1 MESVLKSNLAE
12 KPIVLHGPSAR
23 TGGSSV
29 LDKHAT
35 PELVIALCG
44 PLGTPLHQV
53 ASKFKQ
59 VIIKDYAY
67 THTQIIRLSEFLKQG
82 LPAKPSIA
90 DLIAA
95 GNRLREEHGNA
106 YLAALAIKEI
116 YAARSDVPPPISN
129 DEMGEDTPART
140 IVPTPLVR
148 HCHIIDSIKNGDEL
162 RLLRSVYGEMLY
174 VVGVYAPIEK
184 RIENLEGRTSGEAV
198 ETLIDR
204 DSGEEA
210 ANGQQVGET
219 YPQADFFLRTE
230 KGTDAELD
238 APIKRFLDLLFGA
251 EIITPTKAERAM
263 YAAYSA
269 ARNSACLS
277 RQVGASIAD
286 EDGTVIAT
294 GWNDVPR
301 PFGGLY
307 EEIDDRKSDQR
318 CWNHNGGY
326 CFNDAE
332 KDLIADQMIGMLVK
346 NKLISSKKVEEATKL
361 IRQDTKLKSLIE
373 FSRAVH
379 AEMHAILNAG
389 ATAGASVKGSTL
401 YVTTYPCHSCA
412 RHLIAAGIREVVFLE
427 PYRKSLATKL
437 HKDAITENEDA
448 KDRVRLLPYNGVA
461 PSRFLTFFSTWPSGR
476 KDSRTGLRIDRG
488 TPAPVSPR
496 QIEALMTLELIVI
509 RELNSAGSSPSAAN
523 DQGSSP

>member
-1 MESVLKSNLAE
+1 MKSNLAE
-12 KPIVLHGPSAR
+12 KPITLHNAAR
-23 TGGSSV
+23 KSSGSSI
-29 LDKHAT
+29 LDRHAT

-44 PLGTPLHQV
+44 PLGTPLHTV
-53 ASKFKQ
+53 ATKFKQ
-59 VIIKDYAY
+59 LITKKYSY
-67 THTQIIRLSEFLKQG
+67 TRAEIIRLSDFLKGNLQS
-82 LPAKPSIA
+82 KPTIPN
-90 DLIAA
+90 LIAE
-95 GNRLREEHGNA
+95 GNRLRGLHGNA
-106 YLAALAIKEI
+106 HLAALAIQEI
-116 YAARSDVPPPISN
+116 YKARSDATPPATNSEEKK
-129 DEMGEDTPART
+129 DDLSRA

-148 HCHIIDSIKNGDEL
+148 HCHIIDSIKNGEEL

-184 RIENLEGRTSGEAV
+184 RVENLEGKTGGEAI

-210 ANGQQVGET
+210 SNGQQVGET
-219 YPQADFFLRTE
+219 YPQSDFFLRTE
-230 KGTDAELD
+230 TGTDAELD
-238 APIKRFLDLLFGA
+238 APITRFLDLLFGA
-251 EIITPTKAERAM
+251 EIITPTQAERAM

-286 EDGTVIAT
+286 NEGTVIAT

-307 EEIDDRKSDQR
+307 EELDDRTRDQR
-318 CWNHNGGY
+318 CWNHQGGH

-332 KDLIADQMIGMLVK
+332 KDLIAQQMVDILTK
-346 NKLISSKKVEEATKL
+346 NRILPAKKIEEAKTL
-361 IRQDTKLKSLIE
+361 LREDSKLKSLIE

-389 ATAGASVKGSTL
+389 ATHGASVKGSTL

-412 RHLIAAGIREVVFLE
+412 RHLIAAGVKKVVFLE

-437 HKDAITENEDA
+437 HKDAITEKEDA
-448 KDRVRLLPYNGVA
+448 NDRVRLIPYNGVA
-461 PSRFLTFFSTWPSGR
+461 PSRFLTFFSSWPGGR
-476 KDSRTGLRIDRG
+476 KNTKTGVRVDRG
-488 TPAPVSPR
+488 TPEPVSPR
-496 QIEALMTLELIVI
+496 QIEALRTLELIAI
-509 RELNSAGSSPSAAN
+509 RELNSPGGNTMAAN
-523 DQGSSP
+523 EQGSSP

>member
-1 MESVLKSNLAE
+1 MKTNLAE
-12 KPIVLHGPSAR
+12 APISLHGSMAR
-23 TGGSSV
+23 RGSNSI
-29 LDKHAT
+29 LDRHAT

-53 ASKFKQ
+53 ARKFKQ
-59 VIIKDYAY
+59 VITKDYAY
-67 THTQIIRLSEFLKQG
+67 NRAEIIRLSDFLKAG
-82 LPAKPSIA
+82 LPQKPSIA
-90 DLIAA
+90 ALIAE
-95 GNRLREEHGNA
+95 GNRLRGIHGNA
-106 YLAALAIKEI
+106 HLAALAIKEI
-116 YAARSDVPPPISN
+116 YSARSAVNPPVALQDFDETAARP
-129 DEMGEDTPART
+129 

-162 RLLRSVYGEMLY
+162 QLLRSVYGEMLY

-184 RIENLEGRTSGEAV
+184 RIEYLEGKISGAPV

-219 YPQADFFLRTE
+219 YPQSDFFLRTE
-230 KGTDAELD
+230 TGTDAELD

-286 EDGTVIAT
+286 EEGTVIAT

-307 EEIDDRKSDQR
+307 EEIEDRSKDQR
-318 CWNHNGGY
+318 CWNHDGGY
-326 CFNDAE
+326 CYNDAE
-332 KDLIADQMIGMLVK
+332 KDLIADQMIALLVK
-346 NKLISSKKVEEATKL
+346 NRLIPKTRVEEATNL
-361 IRQDTKLKSLIE
+361 VRRDSKLKSLIE

-379 AEMHAILNAG
+379 AEMHAILSAG
-389 ATAGASVKGSTL
+389 ATNGASVNGSTL

-412 RHLIAAGIREVVFLE
+412 RHLIAAGVRKVVFLE

-437 HKDAITENEDA
+437 HKDAITEKEEA
-448 KDRVRLLPYNGVA
+448 RDRVRLVPYNGVA
-461 PSRFLTFFSTWPSGR
+461 PSRFLTFFSSWPGGR
-476 KDSRTGLRIDRG
+476 KDTRTGRRVQRG
-488 TPAPVSPR
+488 TPEPVSPR
-496 QIEALMTLELIVI
+496 QIEALKTLELIAI
-509 RELNSAGSSPSAAN
+509 RELNSAGGDPQAAN
-523 DQGSSP
+523 DQGGGP

>member
-1 MESVLKSNLAE
+1 MKSNLAE
-12 KPIVLHGPSAR
+12 KPIVLHGPTVR

-53 ASKFKQ
+53 ARKFRQ
-59 VIIKDYAY
+59 VISKDYSY
-67 THTQIIRLSEFLKQG
+67 TRTEIIRLSDFLKRG
-82 LPAKPSIA
+82 LPQKPSIA
-90 DLIAA
+90 AMIAE
-95 GNRLREEHGNA
+95 GNRLREMHGNA
-106 YLAALAIKEI
+106 YLAALAIKDI
-116 YAARSDVPPPISN
+116 YAARSDTSVATGT
-129 DEMGEDTPART
+129 DEKTDEPSTRV

-184 RIENLEGRTSGEAV
+184 RIENLEGRTSGESV

-210 ANGQQVGET
+210 SHGQQVGET

-230 KGTDAELD
+230 TGTDAELD

-286 EDGTVIAT
+286 EAGTVIAT

-307 EEIDDRKSDQR
+307 EEIEDRKKDQR
-318 CWNHNGGY
+318 CWNHDGGY
-326 CFNDAE
+326 CYNDAE
-332 KDLIADQMIGMLVK
+332 KDLIADQMIEMLVR
-346 NKLISSKKVEEATKL
+346 NKLISGKKIEHATKL
-361 IRQDTKLKSLIE
+361 LRQDTKLKSLIE

-389 ATAGASVKGSTL
+389 ATAGTSVNGSTL

-412 RHLIAAGIREVVFLE
+412 RHLIAAGIREVIFLE

-461 PSRFLTFFSTWPSGR
+461 PSRFLTFFSSWPSGR
-476 KDSRTGLRIDRG
+476 KDSKTGLRIDRG
-488 TPAPVSPR
+488 TPTPVSPR
-496 QIEALMTLELIVI
+496 QIEALRTLELIVI
-509 RELNSAGSSPSAAN
+509 RELNSASSTPPAAN